1 METTKY
7 TILTSDASLRAA
19 LTAALEGIPKIGI
32 VRGLAGP
39 PTPENVIRF
48 FQTSPAR
55 IVFLD
60 VRDAAALE
68 ISGEMELRDPGLQFI
83 ALGEPVEPNVS
94 WRGIQERLALPLDAP
109 ALREAVGRRICVLEK
124 LPTLLRK
131 PTSFLSFLPAKA
143 GVGATTIACGVAD
156 ILATEYK
163 TLLCDFDLATG
174 TIGFRYR
181 LERTH
186 ALPEIAEGFDTMD
199 EQVWSQAVSRSRD
212 LSILPSSLRPA
223 IKIRPE
229 SLAHWFELL
238 RANYDVVIFD
248 LSGQMEDFSFE
259 IMNASRQIFLVTTQ
273 EVECLHVGRKKS
285 EVLREAG
292 LDQQACAL
300 LNRYQKNH
308 TLKSSDVQDVL
319 QLNVRAQ
326 FPNDYNG
333 VQNSI
338 RTGTSIRQGSPLYKA
353 LTAFAPVTTDIPEP
367 ITRGHKFLEFVN
379 LPVLNYWRRH
389 ESRSERWV

>member
-1 METTKY
+1 MESTNC
-7 TILTSDASLRAA
+7 TILTQDASLRAA
-19 LTAALEGIPKIGI
+19 VTAALEGVPKIGV
-32 VRGLAGP
+32 VRGPAGLA
-39 PTPENVIRF
+39 TPENVVQF

-60 VRDAAALE
+60 VRDLAALQ

-83 ALGEPVEPNVS
+83 ALGESAEPNVS

-109 ALREAVGRRICVLEK
+109 ALREAVGRRIRVLEK
-124 LPTLLRK
+124 LPTRLRK

-186 ALPEIAEGFDTMD
+186 TLPEIAADFDSMD
-199 EQVWSQAVSRSRD
+199 EHIWSQVVSRSGD
-212 LSILPSSLRPA
+212 LSILPSSLRPTS
-223 IKIRPE
+223 KIRPE
-229 SLAHWFELL
+229 SLAHWFEIL

-273 EVECLHVGRKKS
+273 EVECLHAGRKKT

-292 LDQQACAL
+292 LEEKASAL
-300 LNRYQKNH
+300 LNRYQKTH

-319 QLNVRAQ
+319 QLDVRAQ
-326 FPNDYNG
+326 FPNDYSG

-338 RTGTSIRQGSPLYKA
+338 RTGTCIRQGSALSKA
-353 LTAFAPVTTDIPEP
+353 LAAFAPATTDTPEP
-367 ITRGHKFLEFVN
+367 VTSSHKFLEFVN

-389 ESRSERWV
+389 ESRNERWV